1 VELVEVMEVEVDLV
15 DIELLFQV
23 EQNYFYNQDQ
33 MQLQLEQVEP
43 VLLQVLKETL
53 VMIPLSVIS
62 LQQEVVEEEDQ
73 VVDQVY
79 LVDQVEV
86 VYTVQEALLLALLVI
101 QVEQVILQL

>member
-1 VELVEVMEVEVDLV
+1 MEVEVDLV

-23 EQNYFYNQDQ
+23 EQNYFYIQDQ

-62 LQQEVVEEEDQ
+62 LQQEVVEEEYE

-79 LVDQVEV
+79 LVDQVEE
-86 VYTVQEALLLALLVI
+86 YQIIQDHLEQQQEQEILLPYHLHK
-101 QVEQVILQL
+101 EILEE

>member
-1 VELVEVMEVEVDLV
+1 MEVEVDLV

-23 EQNYFYNQDQ
+23 EQNYFYIQDQ

-62 LQQEVVEEEDQ
+62 LQQEVVEEEYE

-86 VYTVQEALLLALLVI
+86 VYTVQEAPLLALLVI